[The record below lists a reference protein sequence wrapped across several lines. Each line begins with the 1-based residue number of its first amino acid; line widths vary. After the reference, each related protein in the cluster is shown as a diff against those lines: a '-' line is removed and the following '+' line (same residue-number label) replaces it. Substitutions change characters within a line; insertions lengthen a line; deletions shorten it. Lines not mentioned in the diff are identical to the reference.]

1 MSRTSSF
8 LLAGLV
14 LLGACGDD
22 DTTGPD
28 NNPSG
33 SSYELTVEGA
43 VEDDLEGTAAFAVVT
58 DEGITSFGIALTEAG
73 GSNTIVLERVGGTR
87 PGNGTYTVGDL
98 NADGEQDPA
107 KFYAAFVAGTSQNPS
122 DVFVSVSG
130 TVTITKS
137 SSDQVKGTIDMT
149 LVGLQGEEEVTITG
163 EFDARGGTV
172 TELSVARVPAGSAR

>member
-1 MSRTSSF
+1 MSRTSAF

-22 DTTGPD
+22 DSTGPD
-28 NNPSG
+28 NPSG

-43 VEDDLEGTAAFAVVT
+43 LFADLEGTAAFAVVT
-58 DEGITSFGIALTEAG
+58 DEGMTSFGIALTEAG
-73 GSNTIVLERVGGTR
+73 GANTIVLERVGGTR
-87 PGNGTYTVGDL
+87 PGTGTYNVGDL

-107 KFYAAFVAGTSQNPS
+107 KFYAAFVAGTSQNPT
-122 DVFVSVSG
+122 DVYVSVSG
-130 TVTITKS
+130 TVTISKS
-137 SSDQVKGTIDMT
+137 TSEEVKGTIDMT

-172 TELSVARVPAGSAR
+172 TELSVARAPARAGR